1 MNPRTACI
9 GTHAYLLAEV
19 SLDQGD
25 VMRRVK

>member
-1 MNPRTACI
+1 MNPRTCI
-9 GTHAYLLAEV
+9 GTHLYLLAEV